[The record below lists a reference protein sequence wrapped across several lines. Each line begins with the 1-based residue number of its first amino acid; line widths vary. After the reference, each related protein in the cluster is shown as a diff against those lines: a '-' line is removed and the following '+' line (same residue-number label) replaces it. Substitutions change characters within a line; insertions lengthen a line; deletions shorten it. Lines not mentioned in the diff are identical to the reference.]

1 MIVLILGLAMFLGI
15 HSLRIFADDWRS
27 ARIRQ
32 WGEKGWMAF
41 AGAVSLIGFIL
52 IIWGYGMARLSPIV
66 IWYPPIWLHHVTA
79 LLSLL
84 AFIILAA
91 AFVPGNHIKAAVKH
105 PMVIAVKAWAFGHLL
120 ANGMLADI
128 LLFGAFLVWSVLC
141 FRSLRQR
148 DQAQGS
154 TVAAANLKGTAIT
167 VVAGL
172 AGYLIF
178 AFFLHEWLI
187 GVPVK

>member
-1 MIVLILGLAMFLGI
+1 MGLLMFLGV
-15 HSLRIFADDWRS
+15 HSLRIFADEWRA

-32 WGEKGWMAF
+32 WGEKGWMAA
-41 AGAVSLIGFIL
+41 AGAVSLVGFIL
-52 IIWGYGMARLSPIV
+52 IIWGYGMARMAPIV
-66 IWYPPIWLHHVTA
+66 VWYPPAWLTHVTA

-84 AFIILAA
+84 AFIIMAA
-91 AFVPGNHIKAAVKH
+91 AFVPGNHIKSAVKH
-105 PMVIAVKAWAFGHLL
+105 PMVISVKAWSFGHLL

-148 DQAQGS
+148 DQAQ
-154 TVAAANLKGTAIT
+154 VAAIPAANIKGTFIT
-167 VVAGL
+167 LGAGL
-172 AGYLIF
+172 AGYLVF

>member
-1 MIVLILGLAMFLGI
+1 MTVVLVLGLMMFLGV

-27 ARIRQ
+27 ARIAQ

-41 AGAVSLIGFIL
+41 AGAVSLVGFIL
-52 IIWGYGMARLSPIV
+52 IIWGYAQAGPIHVWSP
-66 IWYPPIWLHHVTA
+66 PAWLHHVTA

-84 AFIILAA
+84 SLIILAA
-91 AFVPGNHIKAAVKH
+91 AFVPNNHIKAAVKH
-105 PMVIAVKAWAFGHLL
+105 PMVIAVKTWAAGHLL
-120 ANGMLADI
+120 YNGMLADI
-128 LLFGAFLVWSVLC
+128 LLFGGFLVWSVLC

-148 DQAQGS
+148 DQAQGFVP
-154 TVAAANLKGTAIT
+154 VAANIKGTAVT

-172 AGYLIF
+172 IGYLAF

-187 GVPVK
+187 GVPVR

>member
-27 ARIRQ
+27 ARIQQ

-41 AGAVSLIGFIL
+41 AGAVSLVGFIL
-52 IIWGYGMARLSPIV
+52 IILGYGKAAPIPVWSP
-66 IWYPPIWLHHVTA
+66 PMWLHHVTA

-148 DQAQGS
+148 DQVQGS

-167 VVAGL
+167 VAAGL